1 MLLGSRYPGG
11 IDDLPGPGLQAMGSD
26 LPIQLGEKRLHS
38 GHTQTVL
45 EVPDRGAVGD
55 VERVFQAAE
64 ALEAASIEQLKLRLF
79 IRQAMQPLDHQDP
92 HHDLGRIGRPPTL
105 GLLRTRGYPFHRLR
119 QGGEIDNGLN
129 LPKGITQGIHLFC
142 PPIPG
147 KEIVLDGCPV
157 CDPLSI
163 SPTI

>member
-1 MLLGSRYPGG
+1 VRGRGGCVFCMLHQSLFFRVLPPLSRPVAP
-11 IDDLPGPGLQAMGSD
+11 LFFFLFF
-26 LPIQLGEKRLHS
+26 
-38 GHTQTVL
+38 
-45 EVPDRGAVGD
+45 VPDRGAVGD
-55 VERVFQAAE
+55 VEGVFQAAE

-79 IRQAMQPLDHQDP
+79 IRQAMQPLDHQDS

-105 GLLRTRGYPFHRLR
+105 GLPRTRGYPFHRLR

-147 KEIVLDGCPV
+147 KEIVLDGCPA